1 MNNKVLTLTYGKNH
15 QQKKEK
21 TMKEYD
27 DWLDLTHDEAYNDHF
42 GHDEEEEIDNYYED
56 CKEPY

>member
-1 MNNKVLTLTYGKNH
+1 
-15 QQKKEK
+15 
-21 TMKEYD
+21 MKEYD

>member
-1 MNNKVLTLTYGKNH
+1 MGLTRLIKSIIIH
-15 QQKKEK
+15 QLKKES

-27 DWLDLTHDEAYNDHF
+27 DWLDLTHDEAYNDYF
-42 GHDEEEEIDNYYED
+42 GNDEEPEEVDDYYED